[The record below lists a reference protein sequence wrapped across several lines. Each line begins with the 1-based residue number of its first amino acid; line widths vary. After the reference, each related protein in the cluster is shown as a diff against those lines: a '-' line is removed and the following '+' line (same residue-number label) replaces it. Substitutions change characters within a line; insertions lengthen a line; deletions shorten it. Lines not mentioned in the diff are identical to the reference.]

1 MNTMLVW
8 ILMIAPYDGRS
19 IHVFSPPMATLQD
32 CQRMQAVVKESSGR
46 VSQCVQVKV
55 PNNYK
60 YQEEMK

>member
-19 IHVFSPPMATLQD
+19 IHVFSPPVVALQD
-32 CQRMQAVVKESSGR
+32 CQRMQEFVKASSGR
-46 VSQCVQVKV
+46 ASRCVQVKV

-60 YQEEMK
+60 YQEELK